1 MAASDMWVA
10 PAPATR
16 QGPRAGIRRRVID
29 GRHADLIADD
39 HEVVRAGV
47 RGMLAAEPDW
57 EVCAEAEDG
66 RRALALAV
74 VLKPDL
80 AVFDVAMPGLNG
92 IDVTRRLRRL
102 LPKTGV
108 LVLTMHQDGLMVED
122 ALNAGA
128 LGYVLKSDP
137 VDVLVTAVQHVLAG
151 QLCLTAACAE
161 PTVDAD
167 RTEREPVERSDD
179 PARAGSPAAFDR
191 GPRQQGDRIRTRH
204 QPQDRGNASRAADDE
219 ARTSF
224 AGQPCP
230 VRGPAPNHR
239 PLNRSI

>member
-1 MAASDMWVA
+1 VA
-10 PAPATR
+10 GTR
-16 QGPRAGIRRRVID
+16 I
-29 GRHADLIADD
+29 LIADD

-47 RGMLAAEPDW
+47 RGMLAAQPGW

-80 AVFDVAMPGLNG
+80 AVIDIAMPGLNG
-92 IDVTRRLRRL
+92 IDLTRRLHRL

-108 LVLTMHQDGLMVED
+108 LVVTMHQQENMVAE

-151 QLCLTAACAE
+151 QTYVSPQLCAE
-161 PTVDAD
+161 PAVATFGASASRLKDPLTQ
-167 RTEREPVERSDD
+167 REREVLQLLSE
-179 PARAGSPAAFDR
+179 G
-191 GPRQQGDRIRTRH
+191 
-204 QPQDRGNASRAADDE
+204 RGNKEIGSELGISPKTAETHRARLMAKLGLHSLASL
-219 ARTSF
+219 
-224 AGQPCP
+224 
-230 VRGPAPNHR
+230 VRYAVRHR
-239 PLNRSI
+239 IIEP

>member
-1 MAASDMWVA
+1 MAG
-10 PAPATR
+10 TR
-16 QGPRAGIRRRVID
+16 I
-29 GRHADLIADD
+29 LIADD

-47 RGMLAAEPDW
+47 RGMLATEPDW

-80 AVFDVAMPGLNG
+80 AVLDVAMPGLNG

-108 LVLTMHQDGLMVED
+108 LVLTMHPTACLVED

-151 QLCLTAACAE
+151 QTYVSPQLCAE
-161 PTVDAD
+161 STVAPFGTSASRLKDPLTP
-167 RTEREPVERSDD
+167 REREVLQLLSE
-179 PARAGSPAAFDR
+179 G
-191 GPRQQGDRIRTRH
+191 
-204 QPQDRGNASRAADDE
+204 RGNKEIGAELGISPKTAETHRARLMTKLGLHSLASL
-219 ARTSF
+219 
-224 AGQPCP
+224 
-230 VRGPAPNHR
+230 VRYAVRHR
-239 PLNRSI
+239 IIDP

>member
-10 PAPATR
+10 PIPATR
-16 QGPRAGIRRRVID
+16 QGPRASDPRRGSKPRTRI
-29 GRHADLIADD
+29 LIADD

-80 AVFDVAMPGLNG
+80 VVVDVAMPGLNG

-102 LPKTGV
+102 LPKTAV
-108 LVLTMHQDGLMVED
+108 LVLTMHQEKIMVTE

-137 VDVLVTAVQHVLAG
+137 VDVLVTAVQRVLAREQFVSP
-151 QLCLTAACAE
+151 QLHHEPQAAAIAASADKPKDPLTL
-161 PTVDAD
+161 
-167 RTEREPVERSDD
+167 REREVLQLLSE
-179 PARAGSPAAFDR
+179 G
-191 GPRQQGDRIRTRH
+191 
-204 QPQDRGNASRAADDE
+204 RGNKEIGSQLGISPKTAETHRARLMTKLGLHSLASL
-219 ARTSF
+219 
-224 AGQPCP
+224 
-230 VRGPAPNHR
+230 VRYAVRHR
-239 PLNRSI
+239 IIDP